1 MSIQSEPQLIS
12 LKSAFHLSL
21 IGGQQ
26 IGLHC
31 SLAIAAEFSVKND
44 PVFFFVM
51 KKVVSLLIAV
61 IKHIVLF
68 VELRE

>member
-12 LKSAFHLSL
+12 LKSTFYLSL
-21 IGGQQ
+21 IGGRQ

-44 PVFFFVM
+44 P
-51 KKVVSLLIAV
+51 
-61 IKHIVLF
+61 LF
-68 VELRE
+68 CDEESSKLAHSCY

>member
-12 LKSAFHLSL
+12 LKSTFHLSL
-21 IGGQQ
+21 IGGRK

-31 SLAIAAEFSVKND
+31 SLAIAAEFFVKNY
-44 PVFFFVM
+44 PLFFL